1 MRSLHI
7 PVMCRTENTTKNNY
21 KLFSVISYRP
31 LRNDQIRSLSKNK
44 NIIIDYLL
52 FSLMYQLALRAIII
66 FSNANQ
72 SFMNHAPASAPSK
85 RKQFLKKIS
94 MEEFYFEIMINS
106 KNLSPA
112 PSSSRLTTR
121 ELSLSVVK
129 RRRLFRQKER
139 MSTNQT
145 QSFSHSGRF
154 HFP

>member
-1 MRSLHI
+1 
-7 PVMCRTENTTKNNY
+7 
-21 KLFSVISYRP
+21 
-31 LRNDQIRSLSKNK
+31 
-44 NIIIDYLL
+44 
-52 FSLMYQLALRAIII
+52 MYQLALRAIII
-66 FSNANQ
+66 FSNAYQ